1 MVAVEPRNPEIAADT
16 FTGIRMTSD
25 VLFTPFQFKG
35 LTLPNRVVMAP
46 MTRSFSPGGVPTDD
60 VAAYYRRRAENK
72 VGLIITE
79 GTGVD
84 RPASLNDPNIPR
96 FHGEAELAAWKKVVD
111 EVHAAGG
118 LIAPQLWHVGAVRTR
133 SETWQPP
140 GPYDSPSGY
149 SSPGKQF
156 GQPMSEEE
164 VADAIRAFAD
174 AAANAKAL
182 GFDAIELHGA
192 HGYLIDQF
200 FWDGT
205 NVREDAYG
213 SKELPGRARFAADI
227 LRAVRKAVGPD
238 YPVIIRISQW
248 KQQDFTVKLAHD
260 PKALEAWLGA
270 LVDAGA
276 DVIHCSQRRFWEP
289 EFEGSDLNFAGWT
302 KKVTGAPTITVGSVG
317 LSGEFIA
324 AYAGEKS
331 EPASLDRLEEML
343 DRGDFDLVG
352 VGRALL
358 QDPEWVVK
366 IREGRHGELTAFDR
380 SAMATLY

>member
-1 MVAVEPRNPEIAADT
+1 MASDT
-16 FTGIRMTSD
+16 
-25 VLFTPFQFKG
+25 LFTPFSFKG

-46 MTRSFSPGGVPTDD
+46 MTRSFSPDGVATQD
-60 VAAYYRRRAENK
+60 VAAYYRRRAENQ

-96 FHGEAELAAWKKVVD
+96 FHGEAELAAWKRVVD
-111 EVHAAGG
+111 EVHAGGG

-140 GPYDSPSGY
+140 GPYDSPSGI

-156 GQPMSEEE
+156 GEPMSEEE

-174 AAANAKAL
+174 GATAAKAL

-205 NVREDAYG
+205 NAREDAYG
-213 SKELPGRARFAADI
+213 SKGLPGRARFAADI

-238 YPVIIRISQW
+238 YPVIIRVSQW

-260 PKALEAWLGA
+260 PKALEAWMGA
-270 LVDAGA
+270 LVEAGA

-289 EFEGSDLNFAGWT
+289 EFEGSDLNFAGWIT
-302 KKVTGAPTITVGSVG
+302 ASAPGKLFKAKWPRPG
-317 LSGEFIA
+317 L
-324 AYAGEKS
+324 
-331 EPASLDRLEEML
+331 RLNFN
-343 DRGDFDLVG
+343 G
-352 VGRALL
+352 
-358 QDPEWVVK
+358 
-366 IREGRHGELTAFDR
+366 
-380 SAMATLY
+380 